1 MTILITNP
9 SFTLVL
15 ISTIC
20 GILGFF
26 VTRLTMPR
34 LIKKLENANI
44 IGKDMH
50 KSAKPI
56 VAEMG
61 GIGILFGFVIGI
73 FAGIYLHP
81 ILTFQLS
88 VVLIV
93 ILLVGII
100 GMVDDL
106 LTLSSKEKFILL
118 FLAGIPL
125 IWIAPPNVG
134 LLYLILIPIAVS
146 IVANLTNML
155 AGLNGIESGLGVIA
169 MTSLTISCIIL
180 GKYDVAIISM
190 SMLGVL
196 VAFLLYNK
204 YPSSVFPGDTGTLII
219 GATIAAIAFIGRI
232 KLIAFIVLIPN
243 IIDAAMKFYSAG
255 VMERQQ
261 HRPTEVNDDGKLII
275 PDQGFKSLIR
285 LVLKK
290 PINEKD
296 AVKIIWGIGIVFG
309 ILGIIV
315 AIIMP
320 EIIRNT
326 TLAQFIKYK
335 DVLYYVFNFS

>member
-1 MTILITNP
+1 LIDLLTTNP
-9 SFTLVL
+9 EITIVLV
-15 ISTIC
+15 SAIC

-26 VTRLTMPR
+26 VTRFTMPR
-34 LIKKLENANI
+34 LINKLEKANI
-44 IGKDMH
+44 IGKDIH
-50 KSAKPI
+50 KTAKPI

-61 GIGILFGFVIGI
+61 GIGILFGFIIGI

-81 ILTFQLS
+81 ILTFQLT
-88 VVLIV
+88 VVLVV

-134 LLYLILIPIAVS
+134 LLYIILIPIAVS

-190 SMLGVL
+190 SMLGSL
-196 VAFLLYNK
+196 IAFLLYNK
-204 YPSSVFPGDTGTLII
+204 YPSRVFPGDTGTLII
-219 GATIAAIAFIGRI
+219 GAAIAAIAFIGRM
-232 KLIAFIVLIPN
+232 KLIAFIVLFPN
-243 IIDAAMKFYSAG
+243 ILDAAMKFYSAG

-261 HRPTEVNDDGKLII
+261 HKPTEVNNDGKLII

-285 LVLKK
+285 LVLRK
-290 PINEKD
+290 PISEKE
-296 AVKIIWGIGIVFG
+296 AVRIIWGIGIVFG

-315 AIIMP
+315 AIILP
-320 EIIRNT
+320 DIIGNT

-335 DVLYYVFNFS
+335 DILYYLFN